1 MPKPRCGNSWTKEI
15 ALDDATVEAIADAFQ
30 RRMPQLF
37 RPDPG
42 PTESE
47 VAPHHVDL
55 DDLIGAKEAGHI
67 VGKHERTMHRW
78 QNDYDISE
86 VVAGAKVISR
96 RKLLAHAARHLDD
109 DPETNVD

>member
-1 MPKPRCGNSWTKEI
+1 MPNPRRGDNGTKEI
-15 ALDDATVEAIADAFQ
+15 ALDDTTVEAIADAFQ

-42 PTESE
+42 PTVSE
-47 VAPHHVDL
+47 VPPHHIDL
-55 DDLIGAKEAGHI
+55 DDLIGAKEAAHL

-86 VVAGAKVISR
+86 VVAGTKVISR
-96 RKLLAHAARHLDD
+96 RKLLAHAAFHRDD
-109 DPETNVD
+109 DPEVNVD